1 MRKFMRAVLVA
12 VPMTLA
18 LLLSAGSSAPASAA
32 TDPLTFDFADCDRI
46 PSLIVCTV
54 TYHGGTEPTTVRW
67 YKDGVLKPQFNDRKL
82 LRIGCTVGKDV
93 AIEVV
98 VTDATGDWFKFTT
111 WGTCSRT
118 AD

>member
-1 MRKFMRAVLVA
+1 MRKLVRNLLVA

-18 LLLSAGSSAPASAA
+18 LLLTAGAGAPASAA

-54 TYHGGTEPTTVRW
+54 TFHGGVDPTTIRW
-67 YKDGVLKPQFNDRKL
+67 YKDGVLKPQFNDKRL
-82 LRIGCTVGKDV
+82 LRIGCTVGKNV
-93 AIEVV
+93 TIEVV
-98 VTDATGDWFKFTT
+98 VTDATGEWFKFTT
-111 WGTCSRT
+111 WGTCSRI